1 MELLTMNTRGIRKK
15 FSAVFAAA
23 VLSAAVLTAAVFS
36 GCAALAERGGRLAD
50 GSAFAE
56 KTTAVYEGNGTK
68 LRETT
73 GRNGE
78 VSIVIT
84 MEKYPPASFRG
95 TLPDEGGNF
104 YFTALEYLGGNY
116 SGWNEF
122 TMELS
127 GAGRFR
133 KDGQGGFLS
142 FLSPLLPVQ
151 ISGGKIRRNEN
162 RITEGEALLSL
173 RNRRERIAALTEWM
187 RKEDAAASVNGALL
201 ADGKVFERYW
211 KPLLLPEL
219 VPKKKRPESWFIKD
233 PVMVRAEDVNW
244 NTSYTALL
252 FPEDLRILRDGG
264 ALLRDW
270 EEAFEWIRLEYGWES
285 IEQKFSDEIYL
296 KKTK

>member
-1 MELLTMNTRGIRKK
+1 MER
-15 FSAVFAAA
+15 
-23 VLSAAVLTAAVFS
+23 
-36 GCAALAERGGRLAD
+36 
-50 GSAFAE
+50 
-56 KTTAVYEGNGTK
+56 
-68 LRETT
+68 
-73 GRNGE
+73 
-78 VSIVIT
+78 
-84 MEKYPPASFRG
+84 YPPASFRG
-95 TLPDEGGNF
+95 SSPDGEGNF

-133 KDGQGGFLS
+133 KNEQGGFLS
-142 FLSPLLPVQ
+142 FQGPLEPVQ

-162 RITEGEALLSL
+162 RITGNEALSSL
-173 RNRRERIAALTEWM
+173 RNRRERIAALAGWM
-187 RKEDAAASVNGALL
+187 NRDAAAPAGGIVL
-201 ADGKVFERYW
+201 ACGEAFERYW

-219 VPKKKRPESWFIKD
+219 VPKRKRPESWFIKD

-270 EEAFEWIRLEYGWES
+270 EEAFEWIRLEYGWKD
-285 IEQKFSDEIYL
+285 IERKFSGEIYL
-296 KKTK
+296 KKKK